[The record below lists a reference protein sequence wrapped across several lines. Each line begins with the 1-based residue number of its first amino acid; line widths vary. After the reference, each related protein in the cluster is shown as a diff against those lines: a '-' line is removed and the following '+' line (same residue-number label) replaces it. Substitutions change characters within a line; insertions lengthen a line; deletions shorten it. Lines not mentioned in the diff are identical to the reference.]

1 MPEQGFDVNIIGE
14 VVLVQRSGRF
24 EQAVTT
30 MAVFYIGSYDIVD
43 MNAFQRMYL
52 ENILC
57 SPLPQRTKF
66 IDHGDFP
73 PKRAT
78 HRGDCSAT

>member
-1 MPEQGFDVNIIGE
+1 MPAQGFDVNLIGE

-43 MNAFQRMYL
+43 MNAFQMYVSRKHSVL
-52 ENILC
+52 AN
-57 SPLPQRTKF
+57 
-66 IDHGDFP
+66 
-73 PKRAT
+73 A
-78 HRGDCSAT
+78 AAN